1 MKLKRNVRRS
11 ARREQGE
18 GKSNVIATN
27 NGDDAG
33 ADEKT
38 RAELLEMAA
47 KMTAAY
53 VAHNRVDVPSLTTV
67 LTQLHA
73 ELRGLQGAEPEIAGK
88 PAVPVKKSI
97 STEYIICL
105 EDGKR
110 LRTLKRYLRSHYNM
124 SPEEYRA
131 KWGLPYDYPM
141 VAPAYAKLRSEFA
154 KKLGLGRKPRGAG
167 GAPRKRR

>member
-1 MKLKRNVRRS
+1 M
-11 ARREQGE
+11 
-18 GKSNVIATN
+18 ATN
-27 NGDDAG
+27 SGDDLV
-33 ADEKT
+33 ADEKA

-47 KMTAAY
+47 RMTSAY
-53 VAHNRVDVPSLTTV
+53 VAHNRVDTASLTTV
-67 LTQLHA
+67 LLQIHA
-73 ELRGLQGAEPEIAGK
+73 ELTGLRGIAPESIGK

-97 STEYIICL
+97 STEYIVCL

-131 KWGLPYDYPM
+131 KWGLPFDYPM

-154 KKLGLGRKPRGAG
+154 KKLGLGRKPRGG
-167 GAPRKRR
+167 GGSPRRRGR

>member
-1 MKLKRNVRRS
+1 MRKPKLPTTDNDN
-11 ARREQGE
+11 AE
-18 GKSNVIATN
+18 
-27 NGDDAG
+27 

-38 RAELLEMAA
+38 RVELLEMAA
-47 KMTAAY
+47 RMTSAY
-53 VAHNRVDVPSLTTV
+53 VAHNRIDIATLSTV
-67 LTQLHA
+67 LVQIHD
-73 ELRGLQGAEPEIAGK
+73 ELRGLLGVAPEPAGK

-97 STEYIICL
+97 SAEYIVCL

-110 LRTLKRYLRSHYNM
+110 LRTLKRYLRSHYNL

-154 KKLGLGRKPRGAG
+154 KKLGLGRKPRGG
-167 GAPRKRR
+167 IGAPSRRKGR

>member
-1 MKLKRNVRRS
+1 M
-11 ARREQGE
+11 
-18 GKSNVIATN
+18 ATAG
-27 NGDDAG
+27 GDENT

-47 KMTAAY
+47 RMTSAY
-53 VAHNRVDVPSLTTV
+53 VAHNRVDVASLNTV
-67 LTQLHA
+67 LMQIHA
-73 ELRGLQGAEPEIAGK
+73 ELRGLQGVAPEPTGK
-88 PAVPVKKSI
+88 PAVAIKKSI
-97 STEYIICL
+97 STEYIVCL

-131 KWGLPYDYPM
+131 KWGLPFDYPM

-154 KKLGLGRKPRGAG
+154 KKLGLGRKPRGGPG
-167 GAPRKRR
+167 GATPRRRK